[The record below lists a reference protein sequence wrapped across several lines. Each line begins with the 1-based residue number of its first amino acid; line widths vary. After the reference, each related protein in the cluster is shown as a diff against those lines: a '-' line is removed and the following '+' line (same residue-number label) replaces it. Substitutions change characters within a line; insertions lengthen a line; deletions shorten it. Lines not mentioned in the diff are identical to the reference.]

1 MSDYSQPQEVLD
13 AAASGNPAL
22 QGEIEK
28 TISALGE
35 FRASLKVR
43 LGIVDDQLIQFTDLH
58 KQTKSHS
65 QGIVGVASQHT
76 IILKDRLIKWGCDED
91 WVEISVSQI
100 ASELGVS
107 KSGANEFINVLIS
120 GHGLQVVNPRH
131 KGQFNLYCFCSDA
144 RKSLK
149 IKQLIAKRDL
159 QLNSVTKK
167 LEDWLRENGAID
179 GWVLC
184 LHSKITKEFSC
195 SDGAIKQAFRTLRNR
210 GLYVSAGKIRYYTYE
225 PGLPDPKVTSRKLS
239 RIAAEERVKER
250 AVDLTEYLLKLG
262 ASRLWLSV
270 KYSAIAQ
277 ALNWHTNEVRPVI
290 DHLVK
295 HHGLRFEVGTKSKPS
310 RFTFYGSVAPAGA
323 SEPENTPPEARVEPP
338 KKADNAKRI
347 PAKERV
353 VVKALPVSCAM
364 SERAAGGNIF
374 SAPKPHEVSSKAT
387 DGEAGDIKVQ
397 DAVLE
402 ALHGIKAKLG
412 AASFSI
418 PLKGLARAADQDLVS
433 VRAAMDALAAGDEI
447 TITKFNK
454 SSLEYFLKIT
464 ESA

>member
-1 MSDYSQPQEVLD
+1 MSDYSQPQAVLD

-28 TISALGE
+28 TISELGE

-43 LGIVDDQLIQFTDLH
+43 LEIVDKRIIQFTDLH
-58 KQTKSHS
+58 KHCRALTKLAKAGKPA
-65 QGIVGVASQHT
+65 GIVGVADQHT
-76 IILKDRLIKWGCDED
+76 IILKDRLIEWGCDED

-100 ASELGVS
+100 ARELGIS
-107 KSGANEFINVLIS
+107 KSRANEFVNVLIS

-167 LEDWLRENGAID
+167 LEDWLREYGAID

-250 AVDLTEYLLKLG
+250 AVDLASYLLKLG
-262 ASRLWLSV
+262 ANRVWVSA
-270 KYSAIAQ
+270 KYSSIAQ
-277 ALNWHTNEVRPVI
+277 ALNWHITEVRPVI

-310 RFTFYGSVAPAGA
+310 RFTFYGASAPAGA
-323 SEPENTPPEARVEPP
+323 SAPENTPPEARVEPP

-347 PAKERV
+347 PAKKRV
-353 VVKALPVSCAM
+353 VVKTLPVSCAM
-364 SERAAGGNIF
+364 SERAA
-374 SAPKPHEVSSKAT
+374 V
-387 DGEAGDIKVQ
+387 DIKVQ

-402 ALHGIKAKLG
+402 RLHAIKSIIG
-412 AASFSI
+412 TGSFAI
-418 PLKGLARAADQDLVS
+418 PLMRLVS
-433 VRAAMDALAAGDEI
+433 HVGFDAWHVGAAMDALASSGEI
-447 TITKFNK
+447 TITKFHN
-454 SSLEYFLKIT
+454 SNQEYVLKIT